1 MTAIDVQ
8 DEVIQITD
16 DVVLLKLP
24 YRDLLERAAVL
35 EDFNTETLEEWIVWA
50 LLERSHW
57 FACRTAGEDQ
67 LAEELAA
74 AINQRWPMARAS

>member
-1 MTAIDVQ
+1 MSVIDVQ
-8 DEVIQITD
+8 NEVIQISD

-24 YRDLLERAAVL
+24 YRDLLERAAEL
-35 EDFNTETLEEWIVWA
+35 EDFNTDTLEEWIAWS

-57 FACRTAGEDQ
+57 FACRTIGAED

-74 AINQRWPMARAS
+74 ALNQRWPIRQAS